1 MEKRING
8 HNIAKG
14 WQIGVT
20 MNPDTMNYLV
30 NALDDAMLD
39 RFISMEVNADLD
51 DYVDYSL
58 NNHPNDDVL
67 SYLKAFPDMLLVTKK
82 SADSTAL
89 LKSPTPRGWTKVQEL
104 LNNCELPSGL
114 MRELIAGIVGPQ
126 ASASLYGYLTNQ
138 RISVPAVKDILFRY
152 ETERE
157 KVIELVKINRFDML
171 QQLIKAVIKE
181 TQLTQEECTN
191 LDLMLKD
198 LPEEL
203 QVVFFKWVSTSR
215 DVDLDKF
222 IEGTSVFDNISDRLV
237 DVLVG

>member
-1 MEKRING
+1 M
-8 HNIAKG
+8 
-14 WQIGVT
+14 
-20 MNPDTMNYLV
+20 
-30 NALDDAMLD
+30 
-39 RFISMEVNADLD
+39 
-51 DYVDYSL
+51 
-58 NNHPNDDVL
+58 
-67 SYLKAFPDMLLVTKK
+67 
-82 SADSTAL
+82 
-89 LKSPTPRGWTKVQEL
+89 QEL